1 MHYGEIK
8 QKLLEKEDS
17 SMVINLREEAAPIY
31 EPCGGGFWVYSF
43 WTFFSSSPLQ
53 LWHRGLIT
61 SMNFTGK
68 KTDMTSLE
76 TIPRDSPLF
85 LK

>member
-31 EPCGGGFWVYSF
+31 KPCGGGFWVYSF
-43 WTFFSSSPLQ
+43 WTFFPPYPYNC
-53 LWHRGLIT
+53 GT
-61 SMNFTGK
+61 EG
-68 KTDMTSLE
+68 
-76 TIPRDSPLF
+76 
-85 LK
+85 